1 MRLVTNLTKL
11 ATGIEDDMKLEKKNY
26 KSIALIFIITSVLIL
41 IDQYVKYIADT
52 NLKLYEYNPVI
63 GDIFGIEYCRNEG
76 IAWGMFQ
83 GKVNFITILTSII
96 TVVMIW
102 FIFHIELYIN
112 HLKEKI
118 SSDTEEKNTANTDI
132 YKRIKTIK
140 ILEYT
145 VSVIIAGAIGNLIDR
160 ISRKYVIDFFYIKI
174 INFPIFNIAD
184 IYVTLAM
191 VLLFVLVLIK
201 IKEEDINALFKS
213 KNKWD

>member
-132 YKRIKTIK
+132 NRTVVNDGPKVGSVDVSPRGGLRMPSDACATVWVQE
-140 ILEYT
+140 LEE
-145 VSVIIAGAIGNLIDR
+145 L
-160 ISRKYVIDFFYIKI
+160 
-174 INFPIFNIAD
+174 
-184 IYVTLAM
+184 
-191 VLLFVLVLIK
+191 
-201 IKEEDINALFKS
+201 E
-213 KNKWD
+213 